1 MDSVTRQE
9 NRLFLL
15 AALAL
20 FLAAAEYM
28 IPRPLPFLRLG
39 LANLPILIA
48 LAIFPPRQ
56 VLLLTL
62 YKVIGQGLLH
72 GTIFSYIFLFSFVG
86 TFAGSLVMLATH
98 HLFGKWVGMVGIS
111 VLGAFLS
118 NVVRLFLAS
127 QILFGPQVWIMAP
140 PFLALGLASSLLL
153 GLLAASFQQK
163 SQWYH
168 QALEERQ

>member
-1 MDSVTRQE
+1 MNSAIKQDD
-9 NRLFLL
+9 RLFLL

-28 IPRPLPFLRLG
+28 IPRPLPFMRLG
-39 LANLPILIA
+39 LANFPILIA

-86 TFAGSLVMLATH
+86 SFAGSLTMIAAQY
-98 HLFGKWVGMVGIS
+98 LFSKWIGIVGIS

-118 NVVRLFLAS
+118 NMVRLFLAS
-127 QILFGPQVWIMAP
+127 QVLFGPQVWIMAP
-140 PFLALGLASSLLL
+140 PFLALGLVSSLLL

-163 SQWYH
+163 SQWYR
-168 QALEERQ
+168 QASEAKP